1 MPAPREPA
9 TRSFASQDTMA
20 DHASPDPWDSL
31 AESLGAA
38 PSDDKP
44 ARPEKPATPP
54 RSRERPPARRPA
66 APPASGD
73 WDSLAADLGVSGR
86 DQVPPARQPAPATG
100 RGRSDD
106 RARTDDEPRRPP
118 REQSRERVEPVGGD
132 ETRATSDSDDDRG
145 PRPSRPRQGETGE
158 SDEGSGPRRR
168 RRGRRG
174 GRGRRRDGES
184 AAGDRGP
191 ELRRDDREPANLE
204 DRPRRAAAAGD
215 RGGEDAWQGDRGLDR
230 VERDRAHGPAH
241 DDDRDL
247 HEPASARSG
256 DDDGPAPRREAAE
269 GEDGDRPRKR
279 RRRGRRGGR
288 SRGRSREAEGGER
301 GDREASPAGAP
312 GDHLEDEPL
321 PASYGSRPG
330 TTAEERPRSSTAA
343 GGRGDGEKRG
353 RGRRR
358 RRSGREGGE
367 GRRAGSSSERRE
379 PAGERRERRR
389 KDDSHSSRSRRS
401 DFAPVAGRY
410 EEDDEGLEFLG
421 VEEAARDTD
430 ARPRAPAEDDGVL
443 VESGLTSVLDV
454 PSWVEAI
461 GIVIAGN
468 LAARSRSGRGEG
480 GKGR

>member
-1 MPAPREPA
+1 
-9 TRSFASQDTMA
+9 MA

-38 PSDDKP
+38 PSDAKP
-44 ARPEKPATPP
+44 ARPEPPAPPP

-73 WDSLAADLGVSGR
+73 WDSLAAELGVAGR
-86 DQVPPARQPAPATG
+86 DQAPPARQPAPATG

-106 RARTDDEPRRPP
+106 RGRVSDESRRPP
-118 REQSRERVEPVGGD
+118 REVDHERVEPVAAA
-132 ETRATSDSDDDRG
+132 ETRADTGDDELG
-145 PRPSRPRQGETGE
+145 PRPPRQRQGEAGE
-158 SDEGSGPRRR
+158 SDDGSGPRRR

-184 AAGDRGP
+184 AAGERGP
-191 ELRRDDREPANLE
+191 ERRRDEREPADLE
-204 DRPRRAAAAGD
+204 DRPRRVAAAED
-215 RGGEDAWQGDRGLDR
+215 RGGEDAWQGDRGANRD
-230 VERDRAHGPAH
+230 ERDLGRGPARDTDH
-241 DDDRDL
+241 DEGDPGSD
-247 HEPASARSG
+247 RSG
-256 DDDGPAPRREAAE
+256 DEDGPALRRPAAE
-269 GEDGDRPRKR
+269 GEDGDQPRKR

-288 SRGRSREAEGGER
+288 GRGRSREAEGVER
-301 GDREASPAGAP
+301 GDRDTPPAGGA
-312 GDHLEDEPL
+312 GDNLDDEPL

-330 TTAEERPRSSTAA
+330 ATAEDRPRSGVASA

-353 RGRRR
+353 SGRRR
-358 RRSGREGGE
+358 RRSGRESGE
-367 GRRAGSSSERRE
+367 RGERRRTGASSSERRE
-379 PAGERRERRR
+379 PAGDRRDRRR
-389 KDDSHSSRSRRS
+389 KDDSRSSRGRRS

-421 VEEAARDTD
+421 VEEAARDSD
-430 ARPRAPAEDDGVL
+430 ARPRAAAEDDAVL

-468 LAARSRSGRGEG
+468 LAARTRSGRGEG